1 MEMSSSL
8 LLDVWTWNF
17 IETAVTLILLELKE
31 SGQFWTLCGFSV
43 LVLLGAKGIFEQQ
56 FSADDVVVFY
66 NSIYVF
72 FLNEIKGNK

>member
-1 MEMSSSL
+1 MEISSSL

-43 LVLLGAKGIFEQQ
+43 LVLLGAEGIFEQQ

-72 FLNEIKGNK
+72 FSMR